1 MGVEVQKP
9 ASVHEGRAG
18 LQLPLHQRTGPVGS
32 LLTSLYLLGEPL
44 VERLRDV
51 LQEQR
56 EARSGPLKGLDPTA
70 HLRAASPIGHDPLH
84 VGEFLGKRG
93 RVRQHAPVVHQR
105 EPLVLPSEH
114 PVRRHGVHGELPP
127 RPETG
132 PATDAVL
139 AVGRNPEQV
148 GRGPRV
154 LRQVPASPPGERH
167 PLHEDR
173 LPVDLQ
179 QRGRAADTGAKGQ
192 GGVDE
197 LAPAGGHC
205 AGRGRWR
212 RHCRRSSVRCPAH
225 RLARSLSASECRPR
239 SPRVRT
245 CLRTVPA
252 HCTRRRAGRA
262 SHGSPQTLAAPRLAG
277 IPCLLTEAHRPRAAT
292 RRYDRY
298 GTGAQH
304 FAHQRNRELP
314 DAGPAPGRPEARQP
328 QRWQLL
334 GLRSRGRPAESARP
348 EKVRDA
354 VPGPGRTPGSPFQEN
369 EDLHPNQCHVVT
381 EGRPERLNAPIRG
394 TRHDQ
399 GPDA

>member
-154 LRQVPASPPGERH
+154 LRQPLPPGERH

-197 LAPAGGHC
+197 LAQPAVTVQGEEGGDGTVGGQAC
-205 AGRGRWR
+205 AV
-212 RHCRRSSVRCPAH
+212 RHTGLRD
-225 RLARSLSASECRPR
+225 R
-239 SPRVRT
+239 SPHRNADLVLPVYARASGR
-245 CLRTVPA
+245 CLRTVREGGQAGQPSA
-252 HCTRRRAGRA
+252 REPSLATAGRDPVS
-262 SHGSPQTLAAPRLAG
+262 SHQ
-277 IPCLLTEAHRPRAAT
+277 AHSPRAAT
-292 RRYDRY
+292 RRYDRSALAPSTSRTSGTRVARCRTSSGASRSETAAAMAASRTAESGSSSREHTARK
-298 GTGAQH
+298 GTG
-304 FAHQRNRELP
+304 R
-314 DAGPAPGRPEARQP
+314 
-328 QRWQLL
+328 
-334 GLRSRGRPAESARP
+334 SARTWA
-348 EKVRDA
+348 DA
-354 VPGPGRTPGSPFQEN
+354 GSPFQEN

-394 TRHDQ
+394 ARHDQ